1 MPPCPPNPCTQGGL
15 AMSDLV
21 AITFPDAEQA
31 TRALGSIRALERDG
45 KIGLEDTAVVTKD
58 ADGKV
63 HVKNEAGSG
72 TETGAV
78 VGAVLGSL
86 LFFVFPV
93 GILVGGIAGALIGR
107 AAKPGID
114 GGFVKEVE
122 DGLPAGGSALFLLT
136 KSDGQG
142 HGLLIASMRQY
153 EGTVVQTSLDE
164 DEEAALRDSL
174 K

>member
-1 MPPCPPNPCTQGGL
+1 
-15 AMSDLV
+15 MSNLV
-21 AITFPDAEQA
+21 AITFADEEQA
-31 TRALGSIRALERDG
+31 TRALGSIRSLEHEGR
-45 KIGLEDTAVVTKD
+45 IGLEDTAVVSKD
-58 ADGKV
+58 ADGKI

-93 GILVGGIAGALIGR
+93 GIIVGGIAGGLIGR

-114 GGFVKEVE
+114 GGFVKDVE
-122 DGLPAGGSALFLLT
+122 AGLPAGGSALFLLM
-136 KSDGQG
+136 KSDGSDP
-142 HGLLIASMRQY
+142 GLLIAAMRQY

-164 DEEAALRDSL
+164 EEEAALRESL